1 MPSSTG
7 WKTTCQDSKKAHDE
21 NRTLL
26 FVDESAFY
34 LLPGVVSTWAPVGET
49 PILRCELTRDHF
61 SVISA
66 ISPEGKLWLKMQE
79 NAFNNDSVVAFLM
92 EMLEQIS
99 GDLLIIWDGAPI
111 HRSNTIK
118 AFLAEGAA
126 KRIWLER
133 LPPYAP
139 ELNPDEGI
147 WHYLKHVE
155 LRNVCCRSM
164 ADLRHT
170 LDTASARM
178 RQKPEIIRACFEQV
192 GFYKMIT

>member
-1 MPSSTG
+1 
-7 WKTTCQDSKKAHDE
+7 
-21 NRTLL
+21 
-26 FVDESAFY
+26 
-34 LLPGVVSTWAPVGET
+34 
-49 PILRCELTRDHF
+49 
-61 SVISA
+61 
-66 ISPEGKLWLKMQE
+66 MQE
-79 NAFNNDSVVAFLM
+79 NAFNSDGVVAFLM
-92 EMLEQIS
+92 QMLEQIS
-99 GDLLIIWDGAPI
+99 GDLLIIWDGASI

-133 LPPYAP
+133 LPAYAP

-155 LRNVCCRSM
+155 LRNVCCHSM
-164 ADLRHT
+164 ADLRHN

-178 RQKPEIIRACFEQV
+178 HQKPEIIRACFEQV